1 MHLNETELF
10 FQEMADVTPLKT
22 DSRTQREHYSI
33 EYKPTAG
40 QVAKQA
46 ALNEHEL
53 LQILS
58 IEPHVFNQ
66 KAPDEI
72 VFHRHD
78 GMQEAVFKHLRL
90 GKYDIKTILD
100 VHQYSLYQARHSII
114 NCILGAYERGER
126 NILIIHGKGFHSKP
140 YAGLMKS
147 AVCDWLTR
155 IEQVAAFHSATPE
168 QGGSGALFVMLK
180 KSQQKRIE
188 NSELNRKG
196 HGFR

>member
-22 DSRTQREHYSI
+22 DSKTQHEHYLA
-33 EYKPTAG
+33 EHKPTAG
-40 QVAKQA
+40 QAVKQA

-53 LQILS
+53 LQLLS
-58 IEPHVFNQ
+58 LEPHVFSQ
-66 KAPDEI
+66 KYPDEI
-72 VFHRHD
+72 IYHRHD
-78 GMQEAVFKHLRL
+78 GMQDAVFRQLRL
-90 GKYDIKTILD
+90 GKYDIKTVLD
-100 VHQYSLYQARHSII
+100 VHQYSLHQARYSVV

-126 NILIIHGKGFHSKP
+126 NLLIIHGKGFHSKP
-140 YAGLMKS
+140 YTGMMKS
-147 AVCDWLTR
+147 AVFDWLTR
-155 IEQVAAFHSATPE
+155 IEQVVAFHSATPE

-180 KSQQKRIE
+180 KSPQKRIE